1 MCVDRGTQWVVETLQ
16 QAQLQKHDL
25 KSRGRGEAKK
35 GKETTTRKMFHSI
48 VSSVQAELKKKSE
61 KCRRRGRVYASD
73 AENQKVRLSLIE
85 GENNAG

>member
-1 MCVDRGTQWVVETLQ
+1 VDRGTQWVVETLQ

-48 VSSVQAELKKKSE
+48 VSSVQAELKKKAKNAVVE
-61 KCRRRGRVYASD
+61 GVFMPPT
-73 AENQKVRLSLIE
+73 QKIKKYVSL
-85 GENNAG
+85 